1 MVTIDFFLLLYC
13 DGLTHGNNEIVRWRA
28 CGRLRGRG
36 IARNEIEE
44 KTFRTRCADKRNG
57 GREEDESMMLLCRVE
72 GFNGVFS
79 ILFGGG

>member
-44 KTFRTRCADKRNG
+44 ETFRTRCADKRNG
-57 GREEDESMMLLCRVE
+57 GREYDVTVQGR
-72 GFNGVFS
+72 GIQWRIFNFIWRWVTG
-79 ILFGGG
+79 